1 MDGLAVVEVAEPIDQ
16 LIDEVLSLL
25 DGESLALLD
34 EFEHIL
40 DSYSR
45 TPLLQSSSSMYTFSS
60 SSNTRSSWQ
69 IFLCFTDLCRLISD
83 SIYVGS
89 GLLSAWPSA
98 SPDSFC

>member
-1 MDGLAVVEVAEPIDQ
+1 MDGLAIVKIAEPIDE
-16 LIDEVLSLL
+16 LVDEVLSLL
-25 DGESLALLD
+25 DGESFALLD

-69 IFLCFTDLCRLISD
+69 IFLCLTDLCRLISD
-83 SIYVGS
+83 SIYVRID
-89 GLLSAWPSA
+89 LLSAWLSVF
-98 SPDSFC
+98 PDSFC